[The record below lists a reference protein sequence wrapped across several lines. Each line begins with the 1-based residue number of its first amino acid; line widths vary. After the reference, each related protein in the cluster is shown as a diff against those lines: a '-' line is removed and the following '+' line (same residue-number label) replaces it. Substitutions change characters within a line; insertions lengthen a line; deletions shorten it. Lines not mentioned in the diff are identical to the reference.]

1 MRRQKEELDSST
13 KKEIEQLK
21 NTLKQQEQ
29 EVQNRVRMIT
39 ENNMRIQNI
48 EKERDEIKGDLTGK
62 QFIILFHLS
71 RTDSRPWKGQINKV
85 IPLHKTY

>member
-1 MRRQKEELDSST
+1 MFTFQDVATKDTIFVRRQKEELESST

-62 QFIILFHLS
+62 QFII
-71 RTDSRPWKGQINKV
+71 
-85 IPLHKTY
+85 